1 MRTTAI
7 LLAIAAPSTLAH
19 VFPRQAASQAPA
31 PPPAP
36 TAPAPAPTHN
46 MDDHEDH
53 PKPTAAPT
61 PTRPAGYSD
70 LAKCELAID
79 TLLKAFSGVPTPNA
93 ALSAFLATETVQV
106 ADPCQWAS
114 DVPDGLQGAYSAY
127 SRGYVQV
134 LSEHGDLTSQLKSC
148 VDAGGASVT
157 RAEIVTPLFGLPD
170 CVAPSTTGARGPLS
184 TAAGNN
190 GATTSTT
197 RGFPTGSSSTAG
209 GVKVT
214 GVAMAG
220 VVGAALLGVAGVL

>member
-7 LLAIAAPSTLAH
+7 LLAITAPSALAH
-19 VFPRQAASQAPA
+19 VFARQAASQAPA
-31 PPPAP
+31 PAP
-36 TAPAPAPTHN
+36 VPAPTHN
-46 MDDHEDH
+46 MDHETMDH
-53 PKPTAAPT
+53 PKPTAVPT

-79 TLLKAFSGVPTPNA
+79 TLLRAFSGVPTPNA

-134 LSEHGDLTSQLKSC
+134 LSEHADLTSQLQSC

-170 CVAPSTTGARGPLS
+170 CVAPSTTGAGGGPQS
-184 TAAGNN
+184 TAAV
-190 GATTSTT
+190 ATTSTT

-209 GVKVT
+209 GVKAT

-220 VVGAALLGVAGVL
+220 VFGAALLGAAGVL